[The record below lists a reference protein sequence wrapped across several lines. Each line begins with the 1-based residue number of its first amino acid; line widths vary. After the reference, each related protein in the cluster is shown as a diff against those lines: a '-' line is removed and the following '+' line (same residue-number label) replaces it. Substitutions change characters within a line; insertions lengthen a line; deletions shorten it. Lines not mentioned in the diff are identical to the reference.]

1 MQFRESTQF
10 PPTNQGTTYVRSYTD
25 ASSTTNCG
33 LYQEIDLNTEEVVSQ
48 YLITEL
54 YDRID
59 LSTSH
64 TIEDGLKIVKSHL

>member
-48 YLITEL
+48 YVITKNYTRKE
-54 YDRID
+54 
-59 LSTSH
+59 LST
-64 TIEDGLKIVKSHL
+64 IYNVEAALQIVKSHL